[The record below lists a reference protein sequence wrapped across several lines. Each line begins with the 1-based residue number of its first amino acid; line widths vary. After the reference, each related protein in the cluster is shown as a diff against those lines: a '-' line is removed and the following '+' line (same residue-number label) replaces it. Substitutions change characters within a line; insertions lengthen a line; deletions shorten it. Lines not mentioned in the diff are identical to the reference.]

1 MATKF
6 KLKRPIKDA
15 AGTSDIT
22 ELKIKDESDMSAS
35 DFYDVIISSNG
46 EMRLG
51 DMAGTIANITGIT
64 EEQVASLHPSDFIML
79 SGEVG
84 KYLG

>member
-1 MATKF
+1 MGTV

-15 AGTSDIT
+15 AGTGELK
-22 ELKIKDESDMSAS
+22 ELKIKDESEMSAS
-35 DFYDVIISSNG
+35 DFYDVTFSATG

>member
-1 MATKF
+1 MGTI

-15 AGTSDIT
+15 AGTGEVS
-22 ELKIKDESDMSAS
+22 ELKIKDESEMSAS
-35 DFYDVIISSNG
+35 DFYDVVISSSG

-51 DMAGTIANITGIT
+51 DMAGTIANLTGIT
-64 EEQVASLHPSDFIML
+64 EEQVASLHPSDYIKL

-84 KYLG
+84 KYLE